1 MCAFITIKVAFY
13 QNSTSG
19 SKSLIQFEAI
29 EVMSLSTD
37 VTWRLFGLAA
47 QHEPKGGS
55 ILFVRGETQIQDRD
69 GTGTSRVINP
79 DEINIDFDDDD
90 EEHEDEAD
98 DSECTL

>member
-1 MCAFITIKVAFY
+1 
-13 QNSTSG
+13 
-19 SKSLIQFEAI
+19 
-29 EVMSLSTD
+29 
-37 VTWRLFGLAA
+37 
-47 QHEPKGGS
+47 
-55 ILFVRGETQIQDRD
+55 VRGETQIQDRD